1 MAIDLEFRG
10 IGEDILATIREAA
23 ELTAK
28 LRGEVAATNDAQS
41 KGAQQVVAANQQVQ
55 ATLEGSV
62 SAMQELGKQSTTQGK
77 ALTAEL
83 DKAGASASN
92 LDGVLSDVEKTDLRK
107 LVDAAKQLAAAQGT
121 VLKPLTEQ
129 QKAQFDQLVTIG
141 AMTKE
146 EAELLGEVVKVKAAI
161 EGTGGGVESL
171 RGKLQRAKD
180 QASAVGKEFGLYS
193 PQFAKA
199 ASEAGH
205 IAEEIDQIN
214 KLTDSFNPGKQLNAV
229 LQLGEG
235 AVGAFTAINS
245 AIGALGG
252 EGEEVEKALKRVE
265 LGVGFILG
273 ARSAIQGFTE
283 GWKSLRVIISGYAA
297 AQNAATVAQEAS
309 TVATEVDT
317 MAKGTNATA
326 TAAVGT
332 ANTAAAT
339 GVGVFTGAL
348 RTLAVV
354 AAANP
359 IGAIATAL
367 AAIGGLFLL
376 LGNDAEESTVKVDE
390 LLKRL
395 QFFDEE
401 AKRARQV
408 TDELRGIQNEIDA
421 LGTNDSPAKQRE
433 AAIRAQDQQI
443 KSLNDQ
449 ISAAKERQDELI
461 ADIGKLN
468 SASETFKEDKEKL
481 TAALDEQVNIIA
493 DAGAEKVVVEAR
505 GKLNLAKID
514 DDANKEAIDKAK
526 KAAEDR
532 KRILAQLGNE
542 LEAIQ
547 KNVADRINA
556 IELQEANPEQR
567 LAIQRAA
574 AEKEVNDLRTSELR
588 KLAIL
593 QLVKDQRIK
602 DINELSQAEKDAA
615 ADAEIARG
623 GVVLDPAREKQ
634 FQRLSLATWDT
645 YFKDL
650 SALQKEQAEAR
661 IALLGD
667 TQAKELAAFEAQL
680 TAQADLLR
688 TKGRATDAEVEAFKT
703 RERAAFGAKQAQQA
717 RDIEEEI
724 AVNRVEAIKAGGD
737 QSAQAQKAAELQ
749 ILQIKLEAAQAA
761 LSALGDATDQDTRL
775 RKSQLE
781 KLIGELQGS
790 IKSVQAQRTPIDIF
804 DLLGIKFD
812 NEADKQRVNEAV
824 GNVINLVESSISAQ
838 RAEVDAQ
845 ISATDELI
853 ADRERRSD
861 SLRQQLDQEI
871 ELAKLGLANNVDAV
885 RAQIAE
891 NDKAA
896 AAEKKRKAQLVE
908 ESKKIARQQLAVD
921 AAVQASALITTGAN
935 VFAAES
941 LKGIVGV
948 VGAIGFIAS
957 VIAAFVLFKARAA
970 AINSG
975 GGQQQ
980 FREGGSTDGMIEGP
994 RHGAR
999 YGDSGIAMIDRNSGK
1014 EVGEMEGGE
1023 YIVNRNTSLK
1033 YRDIVEAM
1041 NGNDIATVY
1050 ELAKREITGTN
1061 TVRLSSERVKE
1072 VVETKATYE
1081 NQVNTVTIV
1090 ENERLRKDVQELTKE
1105 VRAFRKE
1112 QGVPEDKYVP
1122 LGPDGYRVFRANGN
1136 VETVK
1141 PKR

>member
-28 LRGEVAATNDAQS
+28 LRGEVAASNEAQT
-41 KGAQQVVAANQQVQ
+41 KGAQQVITAQEQVQ

-62 SAMQELGKQSTTQGK
+62 VAVQELGKQSATQGK
-77 ALTAEL
+77 ALATEL
-83 DKAGASASN
+83 DKAGASATR
-92 LDGVLSDVEKTDLRK
+92 LDGALTEVEKTDLQN
-107 LVDAAKQLAAAQGT
+107 LVNSAKAVAAAQGAII
-121 VLKPLTEQ
+121 KPLDEQKKAKLELLVRSKAITE
-129 QKAQFDQLVTIG
+129 
-141 AMTKE
+141 E
-146 EAELLGEVVKVKAAI
+146 EGRLLGEVLETTDAFIELNEPVEKVEHGVGSIKKQIAGAKAEAQAMIQKFGEFSPQAITATKKVADLSDKLGDFIDRVKALNPDAKFQAFGQVFTSLAGGIAAANGAI
-161 EGTGGGVESL
+161 GLFGEKSEDV
-171 RGKLQRAKD
+171 QRALLKV
-180 QASAVGKEFGLYS
+180 QSALAITQGLQSFFGG
-193 PQFAKA
+193 FADGLKN
-199 ASEAGH
+199 
-205 IAEEIDQIN
+205 IR
-214 KLTDSFNPGKQLNAV
+214 AV
-229 LQLGEG
+229 LGL
-235 AVGAFTAINS
+235 T
-245 AIGALGG
+245 
-252 EGEEVEKALKRVE
+252 
-265 LGVGFILG
+265 
-273 ARSAIQGFTE
+273 
-283 GWKSLRVIISGYAA
+283 
-297 AQNAATVAQEAS
+297 TVAQEAS
-309 TVATEVDT
+309 TVATEADT
-317 MAKGTNATA
+317 LAKGTNATA
-326 TAAVGT
+326 TVAVGA
-332 ANTAAAT
+332 ANTAAAG

-359 IGAIATAL
+359 IGAIVTAL
-367 AAIGGLFLL
+367 VAIGGLFLL
-376 LGNDAEESTVKVDE
+376 LGDNAEDSTVKVDA

-395 QFFDEE
+395 QFFDDE
-401 AKRARQV
+401 AKRARSFRN
-408 TDELRGIQNEIDA
+408 ELQDIQNELDSI
-421 LGTNDSPAKQRE
+421 GTDDSPAKQRE
-433 AAIRAQDQQI
+433 AALRAQQRQVDI
-443 KSLNDQ
+443 LNEDLSRARENQ
-449 ISAAKERQDELI
+449 AKLLDELAQI
-461 ADIGKLN
+461 DP
-468 SASETFKEDKEKL
+468 ASETAKENQDKL
-481 TAALDEQVNIIA
+481 FALLDEQVKVIA
-493 DAGAEKVVVEAR
+493 DAGAERVLVEQR
-505 GKLNLAKID
+505 TKLELAKID
-514 DDANKEAIDKAK
+514 DAGNKEALDKAK
-526 KAAEDR
+526 QAAEER

-871 ELAKLGLANNVDAV
+871 ELAKLGLANNIDNV

-896 AAEKKRKAQLVE
+896 AAEKARKAKLIEDQ
-908 ESKKIARQQLAVD
+908 KKLARQQLAID
-921 AAVQASALITTGAN
+921 AAQQASALITTGAN
-935 VFAAES
+935 LLANES

-948 VGAIGFIAS
+948 VAAIGFVAS
-957 VIAAFVLFKARAA
+957 VFAAFASIKARAA

-975 GGQQQ
+975 GQQQ
-980 FREGGSTDGMIEGP
+980 FRDGGSSEGLIEGS
-994 RHGAR
+994 RHGSR
-999 YGDSGIAMIDRNSGK
+999 YGESGIAMYDRKTGK

-1023 YIVNRNTSLK
+1023 YIVNREVSLK
-1033 YRDIVEAM
+1033 HRDIVEAM
-1041 NGNDIATVY
+1041 NRNDITTVY
-1050 ELAKREITGTN
+1050 DLARQEIIGTN

-1072 VVETKATYE
+1072 VVETKTTYE
-1081 NQVNTVTIV
+1081 NHTTTFAVV
-1090 ENERLRKDVQELTKE
+1090 ENDKLRKDVQELTRVVK
-1105 VRAFRKE
+1105 AFKTEQGKPKE
-1112 QGVPEDKYVP
+1112 QVVPIE
-1122 LGPDGYRVFRANGN
+1122 GGYMVIKPNGDR
-1136 VETVK
+1136 ETVRR
-1141 PKR
+1141 KR